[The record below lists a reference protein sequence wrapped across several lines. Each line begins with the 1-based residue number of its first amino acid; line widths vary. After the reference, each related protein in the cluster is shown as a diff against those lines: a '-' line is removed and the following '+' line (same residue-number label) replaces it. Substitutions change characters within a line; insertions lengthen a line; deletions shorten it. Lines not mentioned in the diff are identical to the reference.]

1 MDPVGILLWLVI
13 GGVAGWLAGKVMRG
27 AGFGIV
33 GNIIVGIVGAVLGG
47 FVFGAIGI
55 SFAGIIGSLIGAF
68 LGVIAAGI
76 VFFETQLVKTL
87 VYKFLPQPAFRND
100 VLACL
105 TEIGSLDIGTIY
117 ESLTGELGA
126 AYDTHFEALFTEVRI
141 RPRARPR
148 ARGPTP

>member
-68 LGVIAAGI
+68 LGACSLLFLIS
-76 VFFETQLVKTL
+76 LVK
-87 VYKFLPQPAFRND
+87 
-100 VLACL
+100 
-105 TEIGSLDIGTIY
+105 
-117 ESLTGELGA
+117 
-126 AYDTHFEALFTEVRI
+126 
-141 RPRARPR
+141 RA
-148 ARGPTP
+148 